1 MNSSYP
7 VNLTE
12 RVFDNWLYIYTC
24 LSEGTRNLGYTDIR
38 VSPKIAVNL
47 FVEDIK
53 KKVDSFLIKRKY
65 ISYLIEWLHSSI
77 FGGGSRE
84 HFGLQG
90 TTFSVLG
97 ISTSATEKG
106 GLSRPAITS
115 IPGLVHLST
124 KSSI

>member
-1 MNSSYP
+1 M
-7 VNLTE
+7 
-12 RVFDNWLYIYTC
+12 
-24 LSEGTRNLGYTDIR
+24 
-38 VSPKIAVNL
+38 

-53 KKVDSFLIKRKY
+53 KNVDSFLIKRKY

-106 GLSRPAITS
+106 GLSIDNDMMHVFAVKFSDKYFVLHYLWDIPLHSRGSKLEMILRPNTVDQVQRS
-115 IPGLVHLST
+115 LNR
-124 KSSI
+124 